1 MTEVKIEIT
10 EQMIKSVLKE
20 KVNNKLKNID
30 IKSMVHEVVSD
41 LAREK
46 WNELRGD
53 QLVKNVKTSQ
63 VANRIVSELS
73 DRVVHAFDDQD
84 LE

>member
-20 KVNNKLKNID
+20 QVNNKLKNID

-53 QLVKNVKTSQ
+53 QLVKNVKTSE
-63 VANRIVSELS
+63 VADRIVGELS
-73 DRVVHAFDDQD
+73 DRIVHAFDD
-84 LE
+84 

>member
-10 EQMIKSVLKE
+10 EQMVKSVLKE
-20 KVNNKLKNID
+20 QVNNKLKNID

-53 QLVKNVKTSQ
+53 ALVKNVKTSQ
-63 VANRIVSELS
+63 VADRIVSELS
-73 DRVVHAFDDQD
+73 DRIVHAFDD
-84 LE
+84 

>member
-46 WNELRGD
+46 WDELRGD

-73 DRVVHAFDDQD
+73 DRIVHAFDDQG

>member
-1 MTEVKIEIT
+1 MAEIKIEIT
-10 EQMIKSVLKE
+10 EQMVKSVLKE
-20 KVNNKLKNID
+20 QVNNKLKNID

-63 VANRIVSELS
+63 IADRIVSELS
-73 DRVVHAFDDQD
+73 DRIVHAFDD
-84 LE
+84 

>member
-1 MTEVKIEIT
+1 MAEIKIEIT
-10 EQMIKSVLKE
+10 EQMVKSVLKE
-20 KVNNKLKNID
+20 QVNNKLENID

-63 VANRIVSELS
+63 VADRIVSELS
-73 DRVVHAFDDQD
+73 DRIVHAFDD
-84 LE
+84 